1 MGNARSQK
9 IKELKYDTLVILS
22 ADKGRSIDIMEKYIT
37 SQKSMDNDQTYK
49 LVLTNQQPKVI
60 NQVKQTVGP
69 IATTNKMIR
78 RNGLNH
84 QIGQQ

>member
-1 MGNARSQK
+1 MTHSLFYQQTRGEVS
-9 IKELKYDTLVILS
+9 TS
-22 ADKGRSIDIMEKYIT
+22 WEKYIT